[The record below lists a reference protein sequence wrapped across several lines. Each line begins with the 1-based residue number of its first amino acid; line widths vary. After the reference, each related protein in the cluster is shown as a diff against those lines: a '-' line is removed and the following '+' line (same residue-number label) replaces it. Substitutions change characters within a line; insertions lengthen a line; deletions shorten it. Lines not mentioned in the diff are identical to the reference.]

1 MGAETATTAG
11 VHTMKRKAFLQIVL
25 PTAWLVLQGRVSK
38 ASNAWMD
45 DYAKRKPVLRFVV
58 TSDGHYG
65 QKDTKYAEYFD
76 AVTHRINEMHAQQP
90 FAFVVVNGDIVHD
103 DASHFPAAKAALD
116 ALHMTYYVSQGNHD
130 HIDAA
135 GWQRIWNMPVNM
147 DVQIGKSSLIIGTT
161 SNEKG
166 EYLSPNMDW
175 LKTQLEAHKKQEH
188 VFVFLHINPVGLSK
202 YAVKTEGFTALLKQY
217 PNVRAVFN
225 GHDHDEAEVKML
237 DGIPFVYDA
246 HFGGNWGTDYRGFR
260 IVELHKDGSLLT
272 YMMDP
277 VERINEVTI

>member
-1 MGAETATTAG
+1 
-11 VHTMKRKAFLQIVL
+11 MKRKAFLQIAL
-25 PTAWLVLQGRVSK
+25 PTAWLLLNGRVSK

-45 DYAKRKPVLRFVV
+45 EYANRKPLLRFVV

-65 QKDTKYAEYFD
+65 QKDTKYDENFA
-76 AVTHRINEMHAQQP
+76 AITSRINEMHAAKA
-90 FAFVVVNGDIVHD
+90 FAFVVVNGDIIHD
-103 DASHFPAAKAALD
+103 DPTHFAAAKAALD
-116 ALHMTYYVSQGNHD
+116 KLQPTYYVSQGNHD

-135 GWQRIWNMPVNM
+135 GWQRIWNMPVNTE
-147 DVQIGKSSLIIGTT
+147 VQVGKTTLLIGTT

-175 LKTQLEAHKKQEH
+175 LKTQLEAHKKQEN

-202 YAVKTEGFTALLKQY
+202 HAVKTDGFTALLNEYK
-217 PNVRAVFN
+217 NVKAVFN

-237 DGIPFVYDA
+237 DGIPFIYDA

-272 YMMDP
+272 YMMNP
-277 VERINEVTI
+277 LERINEVRI